1 MNAGITDQTRPK
13 SLDEVIGNEQNLQII
28 KIAVSGAKK
37 RRAPIPSFII
47 DGPAGT
53 GKSTLGNCIAEYAGG
68 NLHKLWGSDIK
79 VPQDIYD
86 LALRPRDGDVV
97 FIDEAHA
104 IGGARN
110 ARGCQAMFYEW
121 IEDFV
126 LTGGGPFGVGT
137 PPKVSFV
144 FATTDSGRLSK
155 PLQTRCQSLSTSYY
169 PLEQIEE
176 LLVRAAN
183 KLGLDL
189 RSKPEALR
197 MLAKSSRATPRIA
210 VMQRL
215 NMYLNYLAVE
225 ELPYGVESV
234 TAYLRSMGI
243 DQYGLEPQ
251 DLLYLNK
258 IYECS
263 TGGKP
268 VGLNTLIQV
277 TGLED
282 NILLRR
288 IEPFHLQLPTIR
300 IGSGGRSLT
309 PLGYQIIGKVP
320 LQIEEVITTT
330 ASMVKKPIDREW
342 IRKYCENKETASKGI
357 KPILDHFGLTYVYGD
372 HRKIIQNLM
381 GELGYASRQRVGIVK
396 ITNS

>member
-13 SLDEVIGNEQNLQII
+13 TLDEVIGNEQNLQII

-121 IEDFV
+121 IEDFT
-126 LTGGGPFGVGT
+126 LTGGAPFGVAL

-169 PLEQIEE
+169 PLEHIEE
-176 LLVRAAN
+176 LLARASN

-225 ELPYGVESV
+225 DIPYGVESV
-234 TAYLRSMGI
+234 TSYLRSMGI
-243 DQYGLEPQ
+243 DKYGLETQ
-251 DLLYLNK
+251 DILYLNK

-288 IEPFHLQLPTIR
+288 IEPFHLQLSTIR

-309 PLGYQIIGKVP
+309 PLGYQIIGKTP
-320 LQIEEVITTT
+320 LEVEEIITKTTT
-330 ASMVKKPIDREW
+330 VSKIPIDKEW
-342 IRKYCENKETASKGI
+342 IRAYCSNQQTAKQGM
-357 KPILDHFGLTYVYGD
+357 KPILDKFGLTYVYPE
-372 HRKIIQNLM
+372 HRAIIKGIM
-381 GELGYASRQRVGIVK
+381 GELGYVSRQRVGIVK
-396 ITNS
+396 ATNG